1 MSHCICWGVLISR
14 SLFYHISRILFNVF
28 SPHRRKLCDYSGQVI
43 SMWWNP
49 NDYVVCPDPARMCP
63 SFYCPHDCLKEE
75 GGVCDYESGQC
86 MCEEDDSLHSSS
98 ANITNWLSRAYNK
111 NPAMVPCS
119 GSQNPGSEVNETFAI
134 NPEVERID
142 LELYPEYYVDNATI
156 LLDEPKV
163 FEDKVSRM
171 FSQLSSGEVMG
182 LVASFV
188 VFVLLS
194 MYVSTQAIK
203 CYKRRLIRSSIKHA
217 RSRMMSSLPDVMRNS
232 SRPPNENDSSDDSDS
247 QSSSHAR
254 RPPGSNPQ
262 KDKMVANLLLQNRL
276 ELGNMTTTET
286 IEDGNEGKKEFSP
299 TIANLSSTSLDR
311 FIVNRSDL
319 PPLEEGRVL
328 AVVENDRVLAV
339 VDDEHQNDNRYARSY
354 ATSATRD
361 HSEISEF
368 TSPLYQE
375 DEEGAPRT
383 MLRTLRLRRNII

>member
-1 MSHCICWGVLISR
+1 
-14 SLFYHISRILFNVF
+14 
-28 SPHRRKLCDYSGQVI
+28 
-43 SMWWNP
+43 MWWNP

-75 GGVCDYESGQC
+75 GGVCDYELGQC
-86 MCEEDDSLHSSS
+86 MCEEVDSLHSSS
-98 ANITNWLSRAYNK
+98 ANTTNWLSRGYK
-111 NPAMVPCS
+111 KPVMVPCS
-119 GSQNPGSEVNETFAI
+119 GSPKPSEVNETFAI
-134 NPEVERID
+134 SPEVERID
-142 LELYPEYYVDNATI
+142 LELLPEYYVDNATI

-194 MYVSTQAIK
+194 MYVSTQAVK
-203 CYKRRLIRSSIKHA
+203 CYKQRLLRSSIKRA
-217 RSRMMSSLPDVMRNS
+217 RSRMMSSLPDVMRS
-232 SRPPNENDSSDDSDS
+232 ASRPPNESDSFDDSDS
-247 QSSSHAR
+247 QSSSYDR
-254 RPPGSNPQ
+254 RPPVNNPQ

-276 ELGNMTTTET
+276 ELGNITTTET
-286 IEDGNEGKKEFSP
+286 TEDGNNDKKQFSP

-311 FIVNRSDL
+311 IIVNRSEL

-328 AVVENDRVLAV
+328 AVVENDRVLVV
-339 VDDEHQNDNRYARSY
+339 VDDENQNENRYARSS
-354 ATSATRD
+354 ATSATRE

-368 TSPLYQE
+368 TSPLYQD
-375 DEEGAPRT
+375 DEERGGPRT